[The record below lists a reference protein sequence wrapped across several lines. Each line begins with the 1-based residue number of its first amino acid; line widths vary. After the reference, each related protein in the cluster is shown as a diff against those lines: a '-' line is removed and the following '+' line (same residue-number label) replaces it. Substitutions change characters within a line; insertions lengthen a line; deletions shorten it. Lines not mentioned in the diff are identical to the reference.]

1 MGLHLVEVV
10 VDSGHLQR
18 CRDVIAQ
25 HAQLSEGIVRLPVID
40 IADPKYTKYMLTTV
54 TTDRGWH

>member
-18 CRDVIAQ
+18 CHDMIAQ
-25 HAQLSEGIVRLPVID
+25 HAHLSEGIVCLPVID
-40 IADPKYTKYMLTTV
+40 MADPNSTIEKPKYTKYMLQP
-54 TTDRGWH
+54 

>member
-1 MGLHLVEVV
+1 MGLHLLEVV

-25 HAQLSEGIVRLPVID
+25 HAQLSEGIACLPEID
-40 IADPKYTKYMLTTV
+40 IADPNSTIEKPKYTKYMLQP
-54 TTDRGWH
+54 

>member
-18 CRDVIAQ
+18 SRGLIAQ
-25 HAQLSEGIVRLPVID
+25 HAQLSEGIACLPEID
-40 IADPKYTKYMLTTV
+40 IADPNSTIEKPKYTKYML
-54 TTDRGWH
+54 HS